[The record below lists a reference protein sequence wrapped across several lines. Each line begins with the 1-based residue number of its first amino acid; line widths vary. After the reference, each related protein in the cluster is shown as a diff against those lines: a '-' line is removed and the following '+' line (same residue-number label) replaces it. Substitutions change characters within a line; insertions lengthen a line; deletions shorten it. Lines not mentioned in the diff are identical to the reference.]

1 MTETSQHKTFS
12 EAYAL
17 LVSDEQFL
25 LAQNNI
31 LRIFDNLAPAQIE
44 RSKAFLY

>member
-1 MTETSQHKTFS
+1 MTEASQHKTFS
-12 EAYAL
+12 EAYTL

-25 LAQNNI
+25 LDQNNI

-44 RSKAFLY
+44 RSED